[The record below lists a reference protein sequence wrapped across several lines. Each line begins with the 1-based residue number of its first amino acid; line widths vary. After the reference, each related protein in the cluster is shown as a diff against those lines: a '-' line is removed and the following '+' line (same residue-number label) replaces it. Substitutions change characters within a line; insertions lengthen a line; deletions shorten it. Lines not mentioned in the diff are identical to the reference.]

1 MRTKYKILI
10 AKTLSKFIRFIIS
23 EKQTVI
29 RNKIKWNLDLN
40 EGIDLSI
47 YLFGNSE
54 KKINNLRKIFKK
66 KNQSLTFLD
75 IGANIGSVSLII
87 ASMFD
92 NSKVFAIEPTS
103 YAFNKLTKNI
113 KLNQQLIKRV
123 HARQL
128 FLTNNKKP
136 SSVWSSW
143 NFSEIDKKH
152 NKHFG
157 TLKKVKKNSYLK
169 LDEFIDN
176 EHLTKIDFIKL
187 DVDGYE
193 LDVLKSGEKFLKKN
207 NPVIF
212 MEIAPYL
219 YPEFG
224 YNCHDLINFLEQ
236 MRYNFFDEN
245 LREIDSIYKHVNAIQ
260 DGSTQ
265 NLFLL
270 KDLNI

>member
-1 MRTKYKILI
+1 MRTKYKILV
-10 AKTLSKFIRFIIS
+10 AKTLSKFIRFIVS

-47 YLFGNSE
+47 YLFGNSK

-87 ASMFD
+87 ASLFD

-143 NFSEIDKKH
+143 NFS
-152 NKHFG
+152 
-157 TLKKVKKNSYLK
+157 
-169 LDEFIDN
+169 
-176 EHLTKIDFIKL
+176 
-187 DVDGYE
+187 
-193 LDVLKSGEKFLKKN
+193 
-207 NPVIF
+207 
-212 MEIAPYL
+212 
-219 YPEFG
+219 
-224 YNCHDLINFLEQ
+224 
-236 MRYNFFDEN
+236 
-245 LREIDSIYKHVNAIQ
+245 
-260 DGSTQ
+260 
-265 NLFLL
+265 
-270 KDLNI
+270 